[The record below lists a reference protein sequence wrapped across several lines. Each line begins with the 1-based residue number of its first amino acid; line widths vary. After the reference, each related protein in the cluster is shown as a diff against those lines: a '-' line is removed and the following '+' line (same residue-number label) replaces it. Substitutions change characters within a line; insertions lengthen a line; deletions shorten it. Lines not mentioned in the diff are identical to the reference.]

1 MRVLL
6 SGGGTGGHINPALAI
21 ADVIRSKYP
30 DSEIAFVGTPYGME
44 NKLIPREGYKL
55 YHVDVRGISRS
66 LSLSN
71 IKALK
76 LALTSPK
83 EAKKIIKEFNPDIV
97 IGTGGYV
104 CWPILVAAAKMNVPC
119 AVHEANAIPGA
130 AVKKLQKYCDIIFTN
145 FEESERYLRKAK
157 KIVNV
162 GNPTR
167 NNVIY
172 DYRSARKE
180 LDPEGKYKYLLL
192 SFGGS
197 LGAQMMNDGML
208 HLFDSYVR
216 NHPEVLAVHS
226 AGSRFYGEMSEQAQK
241 LGLDK
246 CDNIRIMEYIYD
258 MPKWMA
264 AADVVVSRA
273 GAMTISE
280 IALNKKAAV
289 IIPSPNVTNNHQL
302 KNAKV
307 LSDRG
312 AAVLIEETP
321 NMNEHLEVAVK
332 DLFSNCK
339 MRKEMSEACYNVAHE
354 NVNEQILFEI
364 ERLIKN
370 KRNMRGKI

>member
-21 ADVIRSKYP
+21 ADIIKSKYP

-55 YHVDVRGISRS
+55 YHVNVKGISRS

-71 IKALK
+71 IKALS
-76 LALTSPK
+76 LALSSPR
-83 EAKKIIKEFNPDIV
+83 EAKKIIKEFRPDIV

-104 CWPILVAAAKMNVPC
+104 CWPILVAAAKMNIPC

-130 AVKKLQKYCDIIFTN
+130 AVKRLQKYCDVIFTN
-145 FEESERYLRKAK
+145 FEESERYLSKAK

-162 GNPTR
+162 GNPIR
-167 NNVIY
+167 NNVRY
-172 DYRSARKE
+172 DYVSARKE
-180 LDPEGKYKYLLL
+180 LGIDGKYKYLVL

-197 LGAQMMNDGML
+197 LGAQKINDGML
-208 HLFDSYVR
+208 HLFDAYVR
-216 NHPEVLAVHS
+216 NHPEILAVHS
-226 AGSRFYGEMSEQAQK
+226 AGSRFYGEMSEKAAE

-246 CDNIRIMEYIYD
+246 YENVKILEYIYD

-280 IALNKKAAV
+280 IALNRKAAI

-312 AAVLIEETP
+312 AGILIEESQ
-321 NMNEHLEVAVK
+321 NMNEQLEAALK
-332 DLFSNCK
+332 KLISEQS

-354 NVNEQILFEI
+354 NVNEEILCEV
-364 ERLIKN
+364 EELVKN
-370 KRNMRGKI
+370 K

>member
-21 ADVIRSKYP
+21 ADIIRSKYP

-55 YHVDVRGISRS
+55 YHVNVKGISRS

-71 IKALK
+71 IKALS
-76 LALTSPK
+76 LALSSPRA
-83 EAKKIIKEFNPDIV
+83 AKKIIKEFKSDIV

-104 CWPILVAAAKMNVPC
+104 CWPILVAASKMNIPC

-130 AVKKLQKYCDIIFTN
+130 AVKRLQKYCDVIFTN
-145 FEESERYLRKAK
+145 FEESERYLGHAK

-162 GNPTR
+162 GNPIR
-167 NNVIY
+167 NNVRY

-180 LDPEGKYKYLLL
+180 LDVEGKYKYVIL

-197 LGAQMMNDGML
+197 LGAQMINDGML

-226 AGSRFYGEMSEQAQK
+226 AGSRFYSEMTEKAK
-241 LGLDK
+241 GLGLDK
-246 CDNIRIMEYIYD
+246 CENVRILEYIYD

-264 AADVVVSRA
+264 AADLVVSRA

-280 IALNKKAAV
+280 IALNRKAAV

-312 AAVLIEETP
+312 AGILIEESQ
-321 NMNEHLEVAVK
+321 NMNEHLESAVRE
-332 DLFSNCK
+332 LFTDAR
-339 MRKEMSEACYNVAHE
+339 MRKEMSDACYNVAHE
-354 NVNEQILFEI
+354 NVNEEILREI
-364 ERLIKN
+364 ELLVK
-370 KRNMRGKI
+370 K